1 MAVIFDQDLF
11 IPVDVVLEGAFAPKM
26 PAFAP
31 AAVASATVA
40 SVGAQPVAALSG
52 AQVDAQVA
60 QLDGLLTQ
68 VRERRRPARAA

>member
-31 AAVASATVA
+31 AAAASAV
-40 SVGAQPVAALSG
+40 VQPVAALSG